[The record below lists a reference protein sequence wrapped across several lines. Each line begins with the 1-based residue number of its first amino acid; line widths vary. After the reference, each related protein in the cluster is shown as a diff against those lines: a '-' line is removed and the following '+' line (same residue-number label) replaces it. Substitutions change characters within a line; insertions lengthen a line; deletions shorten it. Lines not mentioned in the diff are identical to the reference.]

1 MKLFFIT
8 LFMCGVFYGQNPNT
22 GLDYYFSELESE
34 MLDSEIPTPKE
45 IIGHDVGKWH
55 VTHDK
60 LVQYMYALA
69 NSSEKVTIEN
79 RGETFEGR
87 PILLLTITSKKNHAN
102 IDQIKIG
109 RAHV

>member
-8 LFMCGVFYGQNPNT
+8 LFMCGVIYGQNTNT
-22 GLDYYFSELESE
+22 DLDYYFSELESE

-60 LVQYMYALA
+60 LVQY
-69 NSSEKVTIEN
+69 
-79 RGETFEGR
+79 R
-87 PILLLTITSKKNHAN
+87 
-102 IDQIKIG
+102 
-109 RAHV
+109 